1 MGVYENTS
9 FSAGKAP
16 KLGSYKVS
24 PQLLVR
30 PSEDKDNVELLL
42 HFHYSLF
49 PVLQWDGHFRD
60 AKGQKHRQ
68 HACANFFPKLC

>member
-1 MGVYENTS
+1 MGVYDNTS
-9 FSAGKAP
+9 FSVGKAP

-42 HFHYSLF
+42 HFQYPLF
-49 PVLQWDGHFRD
+49 PVLKWDGHFRD
-60 AKGQKHRQ
+60 AKG
-68 HACANFFPKLC
+68 